1 MSTEPGDGG
10 YARTHLSMSDGRRA
24 VKGSPTRDKFKQ
36 LHKSRLPS
44 YMFACDIDLR
54 WIEKNPY
61 GVVAEL
67 DLKVGPRDAVTFSE
81 VIGYND
87 DLSLGRKVFIIHAA
101 DEEALEAYRF
111 TVREYLGGDP
121 GPNPVI
127 VRYGEEFLI
136 DGFAEF
142 ARWQAAE
149 REAWKARQR
158 GGKIKEGT
166 RRVF

>member
-67 DLKVGPRDAVTFSE
+67 DLKVGPRDAVTFTE

-87 DLSLGRKVFIIHAA
+87 
-101 DEEALEAYRF
+101 AYRF